1 MFFKSSVAYLL
12 YVRTNLKVVDLFSS
26 FITGTKI
33 EQYFTV
39 SVFIGGI
46 KGEDE
51 SILQSNNPKLS
62 GETHNR
68 TRLLSCKQVGNTIMA
83 HNK

>member
-1 MFFKSSVAYLL
+1 M
-12 YVRTNLKVVDLFSS
+12 
-26 FITGTKI
+26 ITGTKI

-51 SILQSNNPKLS
+51 SILQTNNPKLS

-68 TRLLSCKQVGNTIMA
+68 SRLLSCQQVEL
-83 HNK
+83 